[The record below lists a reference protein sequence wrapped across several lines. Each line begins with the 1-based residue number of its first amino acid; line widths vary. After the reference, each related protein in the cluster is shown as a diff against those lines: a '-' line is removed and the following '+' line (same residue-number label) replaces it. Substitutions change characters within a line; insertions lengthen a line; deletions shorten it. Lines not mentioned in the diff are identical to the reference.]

1 MPTLEQLLQWDQ
13 ELFLYLN
20 NLGTPTWDWFWIF
33 ITHKFAAIP
42 MYAYLLYLLY
52 KNYNLKTLGIT
63 LVFIALLITATDQ
76 LANVFKDAFARPRP
90 CKEDFM
96 AQGRFLM
103 DYCGKYG
110 YFSAHAASSTA
121 LAIFLGN
128 ILKKWYKLAFP
139 LLFIWAMLVSYS
151 RIYVGKHYPG
161 DVITGILIG
170 SIIGFLFYKLHQISI
185 NKLNA
190 KV

>member
-52 KNYNLKTLGIT
+52 KSYNLKTLGIT

-185 NKLNA
+185 KKLNA
-190 KV
+190 KA

>member
-1 MPTLEQLLQWDQ
+1 MPTIEQLLQWDQ

-20 NLGTPTWDWFWIF
+20 NLGTPVWDWFWIF

>member
-1 MPTLEQLLQWDQ
+1 MHTLEQLLQWDQ
-13 ELFLYLN
+13 EFFLYLN

-90 CKEDFM
+90 CKEDFI

-185 NKLNA
+185 KKLNA
-190 KV
+190 KA

>member
-185 NKLNA
+185 KKLNA
-190 KV
+190 KA